1 MPYEQV
7 FDLIKVHLIASG
19 PTIPMVPSS
28 IKELYQKYKID
39 GYPNSTIKEA
49 LNSEP
54 TTSDYPKRNS
64 YTIIG
69 ENMLMLKA
77 IQKLAHNATIITD
90 KVVGTVRC
98 LYIRIIDNFR

>member
-1 MPYEQV
+1 
-7 FDLIKVHLIASG
+7 
-19 PTIPMVPSS
+19 MVPSS
-28 IKELYQKYKID
+28 INELYQKYKID
-39 GYPNSTIKEA
+39 DYPNSTIKEA

-90 KVVGTVRC
+90 EAVGTVRC
-98 LYIRIIDNFR
+98 LNIRVNDTFR